1 MSGIAPAARLLRQQC
16 LAASSRQLAFANCH
30 APMDLALKAALT
42 ALVVSSVL
50 VAARVFGDRMAG
62 LLAGLPVSTVPALV
76 WVGAEQ
82 GPVLAAQLAVGSVAG
97 CGVVAVFAL
106 VYERSARH
114 AAPWRALVAALSA
127 MALAMLLIAL
137 PAHALGPSP
146 STTLLAVIAVCA
158 IVLRFMP
165 APGAGIVRPTAS
177 RHRVVCT
184 ALLAG
189 AVSAAVATC
198 GLAVS
203 PMLAG
208 FLAALPIV
216 CVATVTAE
224 HSAGGALSVTR
235 FLRGYIVSLMAR
247 AAFGSAFAT
256 LVLSS
261 SLVPAL
267 LTSLAL
273 GCACCIV
280 GNRCV
285 R

>member
-1 MSGIAPAARLLRQQC
+1 M
-16 LAASSRQLAFANCH
+16 
-30 APMDLALKAALT
+30 
-42 ALVVSSVL
+42 
-50 VAARVFGDRMAG
+50 
-62 LLAGLPVSTVPALV
+62 
-76 WVGAEQ
+76 
-82 GPVLAAQLAVGSVAG
+82 
-97 CGVVAVFAL
+97 
-106 VYERSARH
+106 
-114 AAPWRALVAALSA
+114 
-127 MALAMLLIAL
+127 
-137 PAHALGPSP
+137 
-146 STTLLAVIAVCA
+146 
-158 IVLRFMP
+158 
-165 APGAGIVRPTAS
+165 
-177 RHRVVCT
+177 
-184 ALLAG
+184 LAG

-235 FLRGYIVSLMAR
+235 FLRGYIVSLIAR